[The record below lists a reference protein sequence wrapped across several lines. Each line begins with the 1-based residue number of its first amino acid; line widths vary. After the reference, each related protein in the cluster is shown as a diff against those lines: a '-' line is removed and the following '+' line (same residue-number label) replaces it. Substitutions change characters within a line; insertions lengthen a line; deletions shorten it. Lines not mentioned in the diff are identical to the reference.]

1 MVWLYIWNA
10 IFSPA
15 HQCGML
21 GRTAAVCA
29 HEAFVIPLDCA
40 LHPRAISFNVRQMRD
55 AIRST
60 FDLGTRVYEKT
71 AADQIAELAL
81 APASLALIT

>member
-29 HEAFVIPLDCA
+29 HEAFVFNPPRLCPSSTGDLLQRTPDARCNPKYFRPWHESLRKDCC
-40 LHPRAISFNVRQMRD
+40 
-55 AIRST
+55 
-60 FDLGTRVYEKT
+60 
-71 AADQIAELAL
+71 
-81 APASLALIT
+81 

>member
-1 MVWLYIWNA
+1 MLYSLRLINVA
-10 IFSPA
+10 
-15 HQCGML
+15 CL
-21 GRTAAVCA
+21 DGRQL
-29 HEAFVIPLDCA
+29 FVPMRHLYSIPLDCA

-71 AADQIAELAL
+71 AADQIAGLAL
-81 APASLALIT
+81 ALASLALIT